1 MVPRVLSAV
10 VLAAA
15 LGTFACAPVPSDPL
29 LNAEGVSANA
39 NLEISGNGQG
49 PQACPQDSKLIG
61 LVSVFG
67 SETEASWWRLTY
79 NGMIAA
85 GLTTSD
91 QQLDYLNGVFGTSF
105 ATLAEVRLYSLQPV
119 SSYDKNQNGFVCAY
133 EVRGTKAWITD
144 PLFEYTYFGISDDRI
159 R

>member
-1 MVPRVLSAV
+1 MVSRVLTAV
-10 VLAAA
+10 VLVAA
-15 LGTFACAPVPSDPL
+15 LGAFVACAPAPSDPL
-29 LNAEGVSANA
+29 VNAEGVSAT
-39 NLEISGNGQG
+39 SQVSVNGQG
-49 PQACPQDSKLIG
+49 PQACPRDSKLIG

-67 SETEASWWRLTY
+67 TETEASWWRLTY

-91 QQLDYLNGVFGTSF
+91 QQRDYLNGAFGTSF

-119 SSYDKNQNGFVCAY
+119 SGYDKNQNGFVCAY
-133 EVRGTKAWITD
+133 DLRGNRAWITD
-144 PLFEYTYFGISDDRI
+144 PLFEYTYFGISDDRD